1 MARDDQR
8 LGQRPR
14 PFDLDVMAEDGRVD
28 AKKLAGAIDVTLTQL
43 AQILEVKPKN
53 LTESPT
59 GRKLQ
64 EPAMKLVAMM
74 NDVAEYVQDKRY
86 ALYWLRTPR
95 RELGDRTAL
104 DCLMQGKLDEIRDHV
119 SRVVDLQP
127 D

>member
-1 MARDDQR
+1 
-8 LGQRPR
+8 
-14 PFDLDVMAEDGRVD
+14 MAEDGRVD

-43 AQILEVKPKN
+43 AQILEMKPKN

-104 DCLMQGKLDEIRDHV
+104 DRREPRAACASWVGERE
-119 SRVVDLQP
+119 
-127 D
+127 